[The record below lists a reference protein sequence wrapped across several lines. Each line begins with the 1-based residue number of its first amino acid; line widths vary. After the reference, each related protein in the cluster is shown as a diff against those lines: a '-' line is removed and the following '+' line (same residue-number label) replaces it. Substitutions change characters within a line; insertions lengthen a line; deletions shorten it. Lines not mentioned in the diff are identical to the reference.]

1 MSEEKFLRDTQ
12 VVTLYAEMKTLVEA
26 AGGPVGLNAVLLILA
41 TIGRQTDMD
50 YAQFRSYVI
59 SELDRLTAIMGSN
72 NDIQ

>member
-1 MSEEKFLRDTQ
+1 MSEEKFLRDTN
-12 VVTLYAEMKTLVEA
+12 VVTLYAEIKTLIEA

-50 YAQFRSYVI
+50 YAQFRVFVT

-72 NDIQ
+72 NDL

>member
-1 MSEEKFLRDTQ
+1 MSEEKFLRDTN
-12 VVTLYAEMKTLVEA
+12 VVTLYAEIKTLIEA

-50 YAQFRSYVI
+50 YAQFRTFVM

-72 NDIQ
+72 NEL